1 VSDTRTAVLIE
12 DDADV
17 SDPIRGVLAQAGITV
32 HPANTGTSGVLQVR
46 DHSPDIVILE
56 FGLPDITGLEVI
68 RRIRS
73 FSNVHMIS
81 QWLRASALRP

>member
-17 SDPIRGVLAQAGITV
+17 SDLIRGVLALAGITV
-32 HPANTGTSGVLQVR
+32 HPANTGTSGVPQVR
-46 DHSPDIVILE
+46 DHSPDIVIVE
-56 FGLPDITGLEVI
+56 FGLPDIAGLEVI

-73 FSNVHMIS
+73 FSIVHMIS
-81 QWLRASALRP
+81 QWLRASALRR